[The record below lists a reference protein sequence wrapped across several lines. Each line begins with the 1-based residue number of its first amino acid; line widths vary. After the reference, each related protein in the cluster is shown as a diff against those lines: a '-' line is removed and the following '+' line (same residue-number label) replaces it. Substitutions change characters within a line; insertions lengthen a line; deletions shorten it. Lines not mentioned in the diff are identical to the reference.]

1 MSVRIGTSGWAYTH
15 WRGVLYEPGLP
26 TTRWLQR
33 YVDEFDTVELNGS
46 FYRWPS
52 DAQFERWRD
61 QLPDGFV
68 MAVKAARG
76 LTHARRLRSPEVW
89 VERLERGWRALG
101 ERKGP
106 LLVQLHPA
114 LERDDARLDRFLG
127 VMPADIPV
135 AVEFRHPSWDDPQ
148 VYELL
153 ERHDA
158 AYVVMSGAHLPCILK
173 ATASL
178 VYVRLHGPDPDALY
192 GGSYSADDLR
202 WWADRIR
209 EWTAQGRDVVVYFN
223 NDLGGN
229 AVRNAR
235 DLKTALNR

>member
-1 MSVRIGTSGWAYTH
+1 MSVRIGTSGWAYNH
-15 WRGVLYEPGLP
+15 WRNVLYEPGLP

-33 YVDEFDTVELNGS
+33 YVSEFDTVELNGS

-61 QLPDGFV
+61 QLPAGFV

-89 VERLERGWRALG
+89 AERLDRGWRALG
-101 ERKGP
+101 ERRGS

-114 LERDDARLDRFLG
+114 LERDDERLDHFLD
-127 VMPADIPV
+127 VMADDIPI
-135 AVEFRHPSWDDPQ
+135 AVEFRHPSWDDPA

-153 ERHDA
+153 ETHDA
-158 AYVVMSGAHLPCILK
+158 AYVVMSGANLPCILK
-173 ATASL
+173 ATASF
-178 VYVRLHGPDPDALY
+178 VYVRLHGPDPQEMY

-202 WWADRIR
+202 WWADRIS
-209 EWTAQGRDVVVYFN
+209 EWADQGRDVAVYFN
-223 NDLGGN
+223 NDLGGH
-229 AVRNAR
+229 AVHNAR
-235 DLKTALNR
+235 DLKVALGL

>member
-1 MSVRIGTSGWAYTH
+1 MSVRIGTSGWAYAH

-33 YVDEFDTVELNGS
+33 YADEFDTVELNGS
-46 FYRWPS
+46 FYRWPQ

-61 QLPDGFV
+61 QLPTGFV

-101 ERKGP
+101 ERGGP

-114 LERDDARLDRFLG
+114 LERDDARLDHFLD

-158 AYVVMSGAHLPCILK
+158 AYVVMSGAHLPCILR

-209 EWTAQGRDVVVYFN
+209 EWTAQDRDVVVYFN

-235 DLKTALNR
+235 DLKVALSR

>member
-15 WRGVLYEPGLP
+15 WRGVLYEPGVP

-33 YVDEFDTVELNGS
+33 YADEFDTVELNGS
-46 FYRWPS
+46 FYRWPQ
-52 DAQFERWRD
+52 DAQFECWRD
-61 QLPDGFV
+61 QLPAGFV

-101 ERKGP
+101 ERGGP

-114 LERDDARLDRFLG
+114 LERDDARLEHFLDA
-127 VMPADIPV
+127 MPADIPV

-158 AYVVMSGAHLPCILK
+158 AYVVMSGAHLPCILR

-209 EWTAQGRDVVVYFN
+209 EWTAQDRDVVVYFN

-235 DLKTALNR
+235 DLKVALSR

>member
-158 AYVVMSGAHLPCILK
+158 ADVVMSGAHLPCILK

>member
-15 WRGVLYEPGLP
+15 WRGVLYEPGVP

-46 FYRWPS
+46 FYRWPQ

-61 QLPDGFV
+61 QLPAGFV

-101 ERKGP
+101 ERGGP

-114 LERDDARLDRFLG
+114 LERDDARLEHFLDA
-127 VMPADIPV
+127 MPADIPV

-158 AYVVMSGAHLPCILK
+158 AYVVMSGAHLPCILR

-209 EWTAQGRDVVVYFN
+209 EWTAQDRDVVVYFN

-235 DLKTALNR
+235 DLKVALSR